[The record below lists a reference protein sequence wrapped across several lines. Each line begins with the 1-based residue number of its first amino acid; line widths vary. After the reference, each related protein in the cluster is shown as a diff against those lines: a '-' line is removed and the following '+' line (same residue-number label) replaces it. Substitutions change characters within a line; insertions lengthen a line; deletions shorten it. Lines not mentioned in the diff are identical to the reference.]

1 MSETARCAPV
11 RGRAVVCFL
20 AAILALAAA
29 VCGAHWLNAVT
40 LRGTADAADYA
51 RAPQDVSA
59 LVEDVS
65 ERGGVLYFSGALP
78 RESIGAVRL
87 RVALLPPGGGEMT
100 LLNTQMVRR
109 YDLAAACGCDDH
121 CGFAAAALCRLLEPG
136 DYAVALAD
144 ESDGVKRLVDTGV
157 RVTLGE
163 GGRLENVARG
173 EESL

>member
-11 RGRAVVCFL
+11 KGCAVALFL

-29 VCGAHWLNAVT
+29 VCAAHWVNAVT

-51 RAPQDVSA
+51 PAPEGTLA

-65 ERGGVLYFSGALP
+65 ERGGVLYLSGALP
-78 RESIGAVRL
+78 REDIGAVRL
-87 RVALLPPGGGEMT
+87 RVALLPPGESEMT

-109 YDLAAACGCDDH
+109 YDLAAAYGCDDH
-121 CGFAAAALCRLLEPG
+121 CGFAAAALGRLLAPG
-136 DYAVALAD
+136 VYAVTLAD
-144 ESDGVKRLVDTGV
+144 ESDGAKRLADTGV

-163 GGRLENVARG
+163 GGHLQNVARG
-173 EESL
+173 EEGL